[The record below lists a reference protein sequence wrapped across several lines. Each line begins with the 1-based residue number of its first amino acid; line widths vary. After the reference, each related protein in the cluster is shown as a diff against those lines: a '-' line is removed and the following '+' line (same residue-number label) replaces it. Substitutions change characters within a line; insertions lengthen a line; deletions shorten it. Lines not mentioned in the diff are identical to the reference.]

1 MENEITYNIN
11 LSNERFIS
19 LFNNRIET
27 RHNPYIINFIH
38 NYDRNQPNRNLYNHN
53 QPNRNLYNII
63 PMGHGLSRMGPGL
76 SLLATWSSISNDEI
90 VLPPLISDDELVFP
104 PLISDD
110 ELVFPPLIS
119 DDELVFPPLISD
131 EIVLPAFV
139 EQEFLIPDD
148 AVCGITFEK
157 PDCCTLCAHY
167 FCRAEITRWLKQQ
180 KKEHKKMTCPTC
192 RAEIPVVIPDNAKR
206 ELNLYDVD

>member
-19 LFNNRIET
+19 LFNNRIEI
-27 RHNPYIINFIH
+27 RHNPYIINYIH
-38 NYDRNQPNRNLYNHN
+38 NYERNEPNRNEPNRNQSNRNQSNRNLYD
-53 QPNRNLYNII
+53 II
-63 PMGHGLSRMGPGL
+63 PMSHGLSRMRPGL

-90 VLPPLISDDELVFP
+90 MLPPLISDDELVLP
-104 PLISDD
+104 PLISED
-110 ELVFPPLIS
+110 EL
-119 DDELVFPPLISD
+119 
-131 EIVLPAFV
+131 VLPAFV
-139 EQEFLIPDD
+139 EQEFLIPED

-157 PDCCTLCAHY
+157 PDCCTPCGHH

-180 KKEHKKMTCPTC
+180 KNEHRKMTCPIC
-192 RAEIPVVIPDNAKR
+192 RAEIPVVIPDNTKR